1 MNKQRLQQNQQL
13 KLSPKQI
20 QFLGLLQIPLT
31 SLESRIEQELEKN
44 PALEEEI
51 LEEEEADFQR
61 EQSYFKSNNQDYF
74 VPPIPEKKE
83 TLYDT
88 LLKQLLL
95 LNLDEKEHNLAE
107 YLIGC
112 LDDNG
117 FLTRDL
123 YIIENDLLL
132 NQDLKVSEQELEN
145 VLLKIQSLE
154 PTGVGARNM
163 QECLILQLKSKEQTT
178 EVQDAILVLQKYFQP
193 FGKKNFEVILRE
205 SELSEQQLR
214 LVYKEV
220 EKLNPNPGSS
230 FNNSAEITT
239 FVLPDFSVTYM
250 EGKLNLKLNK
260 SNNRQVFV
268 NKKYEKMLTETKDK
282 QVKDFIK
289 QKIEAAIWFAD
300 AIKQRENTLQNVM
313 STIIDFQYDYFISG
327 DEKDLKP
334 MKLMDIAQIVNMDIS
349 TISRV
354 SNSKY
359 VETTF
364 GTFLLKELFSEAYH
378 KEDGTII
385 STKEIKEKLKEILE
399 SEDKKQP
406 LNDEQLAELLGK
418 EEYHIARRTVA
429 KYRDQLK
436 FPVARLRKTL

>member
-20 QFLGLLQIPLT
+20 QFLGLLQTPLT
-31 SLESRIEQELEKN
+31 SLESRIEEELEKN

-51 LEEEEADFQR
+51 VDEEESDFQTEYQYYKR
-61 EQSYFKSNNQDYF
+61 NNPDYSP
-74 VPPIPEKKE
+74 PPIPDKE
-83 TLYDT
+83 ESLYEA

-95 LNLDEKEHNLAE
+95 LNLEEREYDLAR

-132 NQDLKVSEQELEN
+132 NQDIEVSEKELERI
-145 VLLKIQSLE
+145 LQKIQTLE
-154 PTGVGARNM
+154 PFGVGSKSM
-163 QECLILQLKSKEQTT
+163 QECLVLQLKAKEKTKSIQL
-178 EVQDAILVLQKYFQP
+178 AIDVLQNYYEP
-193 FGKKNFEVILRE
+193 FSKKNFDAIFRK
-205 SELSEQQLR
+205 SEINKFQLKQ
-214 LVYKEV
+214 VYIEV
-220 EKLNPNPGSS
+220 EKLNPNPGSAFS
-230 FNNSAEITT
+230 NSTEMTNYI
-239 FVLPDFSVTYM
+239 LPDFSINYID
-250 EGKLNLKLNK
+250 GKLNLKLNK

-268 NKKYEKMLTETKDK
+268 NKSYEKMLTETKDK
-282 QVKDFIK
+282 QAKDFIK
-289 QKIEAAIWFAD
+289 QKIESAIWFAD
-300 AIKQRENTLQNVM
+300 AIKQRENTLHNVM
-313 STIIDFQYDYFISG
+313 SAIINFQHDYFISG
-327 DEKDLKP
+327 DEKDLNP
-334 MKLMDIAQIVNMDIS
+334 MKLMDIAQIVSMDIS

-359 VETTF
+359 VETSF

-378 KEDGTII
+378 KEDGTVI

-406 LNDEQLAELLGK
+406 LNDEKLAELLGK
-418 EEYHIARRTVA
+418 QEYHIARRTVA
-429 KYRDQLK
+429 KYREQLHI
-436 FPVARLRKTL
+436 PVARLRRTL

>member
-1 MNKQRLQQNQQL
+1 MKIISL
-13 KLSPKQI
+13 
-20 QFLGLLQIPLT
+20 FLI
-31 SLESRIEQELEKN
+31 
-44 PALEEEI
+44 
-51 LEEEEADFQR
+51 
-61 EQSYFKSNNQDYF
+61 KSNFKTSCPTNLSLMFSFTMAPY
-74 VPPIPEKKE
+74 PNPWR
-83 TLYDT
+83 
-88 LLKQLLL
+88 LKIFC
-95 LNLDEKEHNLAE
+95 KM
-107 YLIGC
+107 
-112 LDDNG
+112 
-117 FLTRDL
+117 
-123 YIIENDLLL
+123 
-132 NQDLKVSEQELEN
+132 EN

-193 FGKKNFEVILRE
+193 FGKKNFEAILRE
-205 SELSEQQLR
+205 SELSEQQLK

-239 FVLPDFSVTYM
+239 FILPDFSVTYM

-313 STIIDFQYDYFISG
+313 STIIDFQHDYFISG

-399 SEDKKQP
+399 SEDKKHP
-406 LNDEQLAELLGK
+406 LNDERLAELLGK

>member
-20 QFLGLLQIPLT
+20 QFLGLLQTPLT
-31 SLESRIEQELEKN
+31 SLESRIEEELEKN

-51 LEEEEADFQR
+51 VDEEESDFQTEYQYYKR
-61 EQSYFKSNNQDYF
+61 NNPDYSP
-74 VPPIPEKKE
+74 PPIPDKE
-83 TLYDT
+83 ESLYEA

-95 LNLDEKEHNLAE
+95 LNLEEQEYDLAQ

-132 NQDLKVSEQELEN
+132 NQDIEVSEKELERI
-145 VLLKIQSLE
+145 LQKIQTLE
-154 PTGVGARNM
+154 PFGVGAKSM
-163 QECLILQLKSKEQTT
+163 QECLVLQLKAKEKTKSIQL
-178 EVQDAILVLQKYFQP
+178 AIDVLQNYYEP
-193 FGKKNFEVILRE
+193 FSKKNFDAIFRK
-205 SELSEQQLR
+205 SEINKFQLKQ
-214 LVYKEV
+214 VYLEV
-220 EKLNPNPGSS
+220 EKLNPNPGSAFS
-230 FNNSAEITT
+230 NSTEMTNYI
-239 FVLPDFSVTYM
+239 LPDFSINYID
-250 EGKLNLKLNK
+250 GKLNLKLNK
-260 SNNRQVFV
+260 SNNRQIFV
-268 NKKYEKMLTETKDK
+268 NKSYEKMLTETKDK
-282 QVKDFIK
+282 QAKDFIK
-289 QKIEAAIWFAD
+289 QKIESAIWFAD
-300 AIKQRENTLQNVM
+300 AIKQRENTLHNVM
-313 STIIDFQYDYFISG
+313 SAIINFQHDYFISG

-334 MKLMDIAQIVNMDIS
+334 MKLMDIAQIVSMDIS

-359 VETTF
+359 AETSF

-378 KEDGTII
+378 KEDGTVI

-406 LNDEQLAELLGK
+406 LNDEKLAELLGK
-418 EEYHIARRTVA
+418 QEYHIARRTVA
-429 KYRDQLK
+429 KYREQLHI
-436 FPVARLRKTL
+436 PVARLRRTL

>member
-20 QFLGLLQIPLT
+20 QFLGLLQTPLT
-31 SLESRIEQELEKN
+31 SLESRIEEELEKN

-51 LEEEEADFQR
+51 VDEEESDFQTEYQYYKR
-61 EQSYFKSNNQDYF
+61 NNPDYSP
-74 VPPIPEKKE
+74 PPIPDKE
-83 TLYDT
+83 ESLYEA

-95 LNLDEKEHNLAE
+95 LNLEEQEYDLAQ

-132 NQDLKVSEQELEN
+132 NQDIEVSEKELERI
-145 VLLKIQSLE
+145 LQKIQTLE
-154 PTGVGARNM
+154 PFGVGAKSM
-163 QECLILQLKSKEQTT
+163 QECLVLQLKAKEKTKSIQL
-178 EVQDAILVLQKYFQP
+178 AIDVLQNYYEP
-193 FGKKNFEVILRE
+193 FSKKNFDAIFRK
-205 SELSEQQLR
+205 SEINKFQLKQ
-214 LVYKEV
+214 VYLEV
-220 EKLNPNPGSS
+220 EKLNPNPGSAFS
-230 FNNSAEITT
+230 NSTEMTNYI
-239 FVLPDFSVTYM
+239 LPDFSINYID
-250 EGKLNLKLNK
+250 GKLNLKLNK

-268 NKKYEKMLTETKDK
+268 NKSYEKMLTETKDK
-282 QVKDFIK
+282 QAKDFIK
-289 QKIEAAIWFAD
+289 QKIESAIWFAD

-313 STIIDFQYDYFISG
+313 SAIIDFQHDYFISG

-334 MKLMDIAQIVNMDIS
+334 MKLMDIAQIVSMDIS

-359 VETTF
+359 VETSF

-406 LNDEQLAELLGK
+406 LNDERLAELLGK

>member
-20 QFLGLLQIPLT
+20 QFLGLLQTPLT
-31 SLESRIEQELEKN
+31 SLESRIEEELEKN

-51 LEEEEADFQR
+51 VDEEESDFQTEYQYYKR
-61 EQSYFKSNNQDYF
+61 NNPDYSP
-74 VPPIPEKKE
+74 PPIPDKE
-83 TLYDT
+83 ESLYEA

-95 LNLDEKEHNLAE
+95 LNLEEQEYDLAQ

-132 NQDLKVSEQELEN
+132 NQDIEVSEKELERI
-145 VLLKIQSLE
+145 LQKIQTLE
-154 PTGVGARNM
+154 PFGVGAKSM
-163 QECLILQLKSKEQTT
+163 QECLVLQLKAKEKTKSIQL
-178 EVQDAILVLQKYFQP
+178 AIDVLQNYYDP
-193 FGKKNFEVILRE
+193 FSKKNFDAIFRK
-205 SELSEQQLR
+205 SEINKFQLKQ
-214 LVYKEV
+214 VYLEV
-220 EKLNPNPGSS
+220 EKLNPNPGSAFS
-230 FNNSAEITT
+230 NSTEMTNYI
-239 FVLPDFSVTYM
+239 LPDFSINYID
-250 EGKLNLKLNK
+250 GKLNLKLNK

-268 NKKYEKMLTETKDK
+268 NKSYEKMLAETKDK
-282 QVKDFIK
+282 QAKDFIK
-289 QKIEAAIWFAD
+289 QKIESAIWFAD
-300 AIKQRENTLQNVM
+300 AIKQRENTLHNVM
-313 STIIDFQYDYFISG
+313 SAIINFQHDYFISG

-334 MKLMDIAQIVNMDIS
+334 MKLMDIAQIVSMDIS

-359 VETTF
+359 VETSF

-378 KEDGTII
+378 KEDGTVI

-406 LNDEQLAELLGK
+406 LNDEKLAELLGK
-418 EEYHIARRTVA
+418 QEYHIARRTVA
-429 KYRDQLK
+429 KYREQLHI
-436 FPVARLRKTL
+436 PVARLRRTL

>member
-61 EQSYFKSNNQDYF
+61 EQSYFKRNNRDYF
-74 VPPIPEKKE
+74 VSPIPEKEE

-193 FGKKNFEVILRE
+193 FGKKNFEAILRE
-205 SELSEQQLR
+205 SELSEQQLK

-239 FVLPDFSVTYM
+239 FILPDFSVTYM

-406 LNDEQLAELLGK
+406 LNDERLAELLGK

>member
-61 EQSYFKSNNQDYF
+61 EQSYFKRNNRDYF
-74 VPPIPEKKE
+74 APPIPEKEE
-83 TLYDT
+83 TLYDA

-95 LNLDEKEHNLAE
+95 LNLNEKEHNLAE
-107 YLIGC
+107 YLIGY

-163 QECLILQLKSKEQTT
+163 QECLILQLKSKEKTT

-193 FGKKNFEVILRE
+193 FGKKNYESILRE
-205 SELSEQQLR
+205 SELSEQQLK
-214 LVYKEV
+214 LVYKQV

-230 FNNSAEITT
+230 FNNSAEITM
-239 FVLPDFSVTYM
+239 FILPDFSVTYL

-268 NKKYEKMLTETKDK
+268 NKQYEKMLAETKDK
-282 QVKDFIK
+282 KAKDFIK

-313 STIIDFQYDYFISG
+313 STIIDFQHDYFISG
-327 DEKDLKP
+327 DERDLKP

-359 VETTF
+359 IETTF

-406 LNDEQLAELLGK
+406 LNDERLAELLGK

>member
-1 MNKQRLQQNQQL
+1 MNKQRLHQSQQL

-20 QFLGLLQIPLT
+20 QFLGLLQVPLI
-31 SLESRIEQELEKN
+31 SLESRIEEELEKN

-51 LEEEEADFQR
+51 VDEEESDLGYEQQFYKKNNSDF
-61 EQSYFKSNNQDYF
+61 S
-74 VPPIPEKKE
+74 PLPIPDKEE
-83 TLYDT
+83 TLYEA

-95 LNLDEKEHNLAE
+95 LNLESDEYNLAE

-123 YIIENDLLL
+123 YIVENDLLI
-132 NQDLKVSEQELEN
+132 NQDLEVSEQELEN

-178 EVQDAILVLQKYFQP
+178 EVQDAILVLKKHHQP
-193 FGKKNFEVILRE
+193 FWKKNFEGILRE
-205 SELSEQQLR
+205 SELSEQQLK

-239 FVLPDFSVTYM
+239 FILPDFSVTYLD
-250 EGKLNLKLNK
+250 GNLNLKINK

-268 NKKYEKMLTETKDK
+268 NKQYEKMLAETKDK
-282 QVKDFIK
+282 KTKDFIK

-313 STIIDFQYDYFISG
+313 SVILEFQSDYFISG

-334 MKLMDIAQIVNMDIS
+334 MILMDIAQKVNMDIS

-359 VETTF
+359 VETFF
-364 GTFLLKELFSEAYH
+364 GTFLLKELFSEAYK
-378 KEDGTII
+378 KEDGTEI
-385 STKEIKEKLKEILE
+385 STKEIKAKLKEILQV
-399 SEDKKQP
+399 EDKKQP
-406 LNDEQLAELLGK
+406 FTDEKLAELLGK
-418 EEYHIARRTVA
+418 QEYHIARRTVA
-429 KYRDQLK
+429 KYREQLK

>member
-20 QFLGLLQIPLT
+20 QFLGLLQIPVT
-31 SLESRIEQELEKN
+31 SLESRIKEELEKN

-51 LEEEEADFQR
+51 LEDEEADFQR
-61 EQSYFKSNNQDYF
+61 EQSYFKRNNRDF
-74 VPPIPEKKE
+74 FAPPIPEKEE

-178 EVQDAILVLQKYFQP
+178 KVQDAILVLQKYFQP
-193 FGKKNFEVILRE
+193 FGKKNFEAILRE
-205 SELSEQQLR
+205 SELSEQQLK
-214 LVYKEV
+214 LVYKQV

-230 FNNSAEITT
+230 FNNSSEITT
-239 FVLPDFSVTYM
+239 FILPDFSVTYL

-268 NKKYEKMLTETKDK
+268 NKKYEKMLAETKDK
-282 QVKDFIK
+282 KAKDFIK

-313 STIIDFQYDYFISG
+313 STIIDFQHDYFISG

-406 LNDEQLAELLGK
+406 LNDERLAELLGK

>member
-51 LEEEEADFQR
+51 LEEEEVDSQR
-61 EQSYFKSNNQDYF
+61 EQSYFKSNNRDYF
-74 VPPIPEKKE
+74 APPIPEKEE

-178 EVQDAILVLQKYFQP
+178 EVQDSILVLQKYFQP
-193 FGKKNFEVILRE
+193 FGKKNFEAILRE
-205 SELSEQQLR
+205 SELSEQQLK

-239 FVLPDFSVTYM
+239 FILPDFSVTYL

-406 LNDEQLAELLGK
+406 LNDERLAELLGK

>member
-61 EQSYFKSNNQDYF
+61 EQSYFKSNNRDYF
-74 VPPIPEKKE
+74 TPPIPEKEE
-83 TLYDT
+83 TLYDA

-95 LNLDEKEHNLAE
+95 LNLNEKEHNLAE
-107 YLIGC
+107 YLIGY

-132 NQDLKVSEQELEN
+132 NQNLEVSEQELEN

-193 FGKKNFEVILRE
+193 FGKKNYESILRE
-205 SELSEQQLR
+205 SELSEQQLK
-214 LVYKEV
+214 LVYKQV

-230 FNNSAEITT
+230 FNNSAEITM
-239 FVLPDFSVTYM
+239 FILPDFSVTYLD
-250 EGKLNLKLNK
+250 GNLNLKINK

-268 NKKYEKMLTETKDK
+268 NKQYEKMLAETKDK
-282 QVKDFIK
+282 KAKDFIK

-313 STIIDFQYDYFISG
+313 STIIDFQHDYFISG
-327 DEKDLKP
+327 DERDLKP

-406 LNDEQLAELLGK
+406 LNDERLAELLGK

>member
-51 LEEEEADFQR
+51 LEEEEVDSQR
-61 EQSYFKSNNQDYF
+61 EQSYFKSNNRDYF
-74 VPPIPEKKE
+74 APPIPEKEE

-95 LNLDEKEHNLAE
+95 LNLNEKEHNLAE

-193 FGKKNFEVILRE
+193 FGKKNFEAILRE
-205 SELSEQQLR
+205 SELSEQQLK
-214 LVYKEV
+214 LVYKQV

-239 FVLPDFSVTYM
+239 FILPDFSVTYL

-406 LNDEQLAELLGK
+406 LNDERLAELLGK